1 MDDIKIA
8 EECAKRALDELE
20 KTTAVRIKLNDGKT
34 DIFSSKFGGI
44 PYIPH
49 DAAPPLSN
57 YKYCDETTQLRLLA
71 QIYLSEAKHP
81 ILPESGLLQFWIAG
95 DDCWGLPDDFKVIYY
110 ETIDRTVTEE
120 EVKAKI
126 TPFNDMDKEF
136 FPVHGEF
143 GISLETVEE
152 TCPTNSREF
161 IELFLKYYNEAT
173 GENWNDTWKMPYE
186 INYDVLERLNS
197 IYGHKMGGS
206 SDFCQGDPRYDDDYK
221 HNFQLLQISSDFGSD
236 GEKIMWG
243 DAGIGHFFI
252 DEEKLKNKNFSDIL
266 YHADCC

>member
-1 MDDIKIA
+1 MTL
-8 EECAKRALDELE
+8 RSY
-20 KTTAVRIKLNDGKT
+20 TT
-34 DIFSSKFGGI
+34 
-44 PYIPH
+44 
-49 DAAPPLSN
+49 
-57 YKYCDETTQLRLLA
+57 RLLTV
-71 QIYLSEAKHP
+71 P
-81 ILPESGLLQFWIAG
+81 LPRRKSRL
-95 DDCWGLPDDFKVIYY
+95 
-110 ETIDRTVTEE
+110 
-120 EVKAKI
+120 KI

-143 GISLETVEE
+143 GISLKLLRRPAQPIHV
-152 TCPTNSREF
+152 SLLSF
-161 IELFLKYYNEAT
+161 SWKYYNEAT

-252 DEEKLKNKNFSDIL
+252 DEEKLKNKDFSDIL